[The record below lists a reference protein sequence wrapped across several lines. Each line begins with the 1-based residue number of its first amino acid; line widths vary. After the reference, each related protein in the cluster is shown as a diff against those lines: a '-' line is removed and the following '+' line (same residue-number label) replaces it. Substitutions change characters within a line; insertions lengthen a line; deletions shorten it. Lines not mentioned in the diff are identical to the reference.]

1 MYPPTKTNEA
11 NFSQVTFCPQHPV
24 QNRQPCHQLTLEV
37 DSCTITFYV
46 GHKQATFCTLNASQI
61 VILFSK
67 TTNGVVSC
75 LSKICFL
82 FKFTFC
88 LPFSAVHTFNL
99 HCWQNG
105 EWVIHRQ
112 RQLPFWD
119 HARGALVTY
128 HSRYLNVPTGLT
140 FSCVLLKIHFSF
152 FLLNPYQ
159 PLPAWGKEL
168 GGS

>member
-1 MYPPTKTNEA
+1 M
-11 NFSQVTFCPQHPV
+11 TFCPQHPV
-24 QNRQPCHQLTLEV
+24 QNRQPCHHLTLEV
-37 DSCTITFYV
+37 DLYN
-46 GHKQATFCTLNASQI
+46 HLLRWSQTSH
-61 VILFSK
+61 ILHIECIIDSYTK